1 MSRDVIST
9 NGMHT
14 FLDEVNNSR

>member
-9 NGMHT
+9 NHMHT
-14 FLDEVNNSR
+14 FWDEV

>member
-14 FLDEVNNSR
+14 FPDEV